1 VEQLDSTPIAPRLFS
16 ALYRALALV
25 PGVSDDGTART
36 LTGRVGEAI
45 GAGGEQ
51 LIIGRATGM
60 LLGYRD
66 VVEPSDSA
74 AENLPAGTVFGQ
86 TAIVLRVLSLNVS
99 ARRTHR

>member
-1 VEQLDSTPIAPRLFS
+1 
-16 ALYRALALV
+16 
-25 PGVSDDGTART
+25 
-36 LTGRVGEAI
+36 
-45 GAGGEQ
+45 
-51 LIIGRATGM
+51 M